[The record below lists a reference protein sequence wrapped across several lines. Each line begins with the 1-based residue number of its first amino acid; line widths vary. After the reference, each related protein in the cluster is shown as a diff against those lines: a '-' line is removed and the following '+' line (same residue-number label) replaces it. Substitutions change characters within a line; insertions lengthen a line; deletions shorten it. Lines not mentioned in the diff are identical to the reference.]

1 MIREIVR
8 AMSGDGVDADAR
20 AIGQAGASHAQS
32 IAELERDVAA
42 ISPRWTGDA
51 AVGIYSHLGR
61 YARDSYQVD
70 REARQT
76 VTQLGVLGQ
85 AARRTNTRFRDLR
98 EPELSWRDANIVSV
112 VDILGRDS
120 VVAQAAPEIRAIYT
134 VPLQSDGSTMPL
146 GTKVVPASIDLG
158 DSAGGIGGGT
168 SSGERP
174 PEGSIPAPGSS
185 APGGGDE
192 SGGGTAGTPAAE
204 AGTDRGSRST
214 AAAQD
219 ETLAGSTDS
228 GGSGPGGGP
237 TGGAGA
243 PSSTGTGIDGGGFD
257 DAGLPTS
264 TDDPSTDPEPYESG
278 AGIAPL
284 LSSAGST
291 STGGAAG
298 RGSLG
303 GGGMRG
309 GVGGT
314 TASPLGLRSDST
326 AVRGTAPA
334 AVAGAST
341 TGARPSTSVGGVPAG
356 AGAGQR
362 GQGDG
367 RHRTPGYL
375 IDRANGEEI
384 IGGLPLVGPGV
395 IGEWRSDGAA
405 EVVRRPEPPVRGE
418 PRRK

>member
-8 AMSGDGVDADAR
+8 AIAGDGVDADAR

-98 EPELSWRDANIVSV
+98 EPELRWRPRNIIKDGVMQR
-112 VDILGRDS
+112 LGRDS
-120 VVAQAAPEIRAIYT
+120 VVAQATPEIRAIYT

-228 GGSGPGGGP
+228 GGSGPGGRP

-326 AVRGTAPA
+326 AVRGTGACRCGGCVDNGCASVDVRRRRSRRRGSGPA
-334 AVAGAST
+334 RAGRRT
-341 TGARPSTSVGGVPAG
+341 TPDSRLSHRPSERRGDHRWTAAGG
-356 AGAGQR
+356 AGRDRGVAVRWCGRGGAQAGTS
-362 GQGDG
+362 GQG
-367 RHRTPGYL
+367 
-375 IDRANGEEI
+375 
-384 IGGLPLVGPGV
+384 
-395 IGEWRSDGAA
+395 
-405 EVVRRPEPPVRGE
+405 
-418 PRRK
+418 